1 MSEPI
6 RSFTT
11 AVPYW
16 RPRITPPEMQL
27 CVGWLHGVPGCG
39 FLVGVGTEIA
49 GVLDRLKL
57 LVRMKGNREVVSLL
71 VTTGSSCS
79 LGATLPDVGITR
91 TSYLSNASSTC
102 CRSIVLNF

>member
-1 MSEPI
+1 MVASLPGWPAI
-6 RSFTT
+6 C
-11 AVPYW
+11 
-16 RPRITPPEMQL
+16 RPTGNPWAPNPQ
-27 CVGWLHGVPGCG
+27 
-39 FLVGVGTEIA
+39 GTEIA

-57 LVRMKGNREVVSLL
+57 LVRMKGNRDVVSLL

-79 LGATLPDVGITR
+79 SGATLPDVGITR